1 MKPSPVHLPVC
12 ICLSMAL
19 VACSTGGPKVD
30 VAWIGESVSSPQN
43 DTVINESGQNLPTMA
58 VQQAAPTAPLAT
70 AAGQTSGWG
79 SFVGQI
85 QQQPVAQ
92 TPPPAQP
99 VYTPPVQPVAAPQ
112 GTARTYTV
120 KQGDTLSSI
129 AARHGV
135 STSSLISL
143 NGLAANPNALR
154 IGQVL
159 QVPGAASAAAMPAQ
173 GVTTAPAVAS
183 TASYRTYTV
192 VAGDTLSGIAARNG
206 TTVSAIMAINGF
218 TPDHA
223 NRIRIGQTIKL
234 PRN

>member
-43 DTVINESGQNLPTMA
+43 DTVINESGQNLPALA
-58 VQQAAPTAPLAT
+58 VQQSASAAPQ
-70 AAGQTSGWG
+70 AAQQPAHSGG
-79 SFVGQI
+79 LLSQM

-92 TPPPAQP
+92 TPPPVQPISTPTAQP
-99 VYTPPVQPVAAPQ
+99 IAATQ

-135 STSSLISL
+135 STSSPISL

-159 QVPGAASAAAMPAQ
+159 QVPGAAHAAAMPAH
-173 GVTTAPAVAS
+173 GITTQPAVAS
-183 TASYRTYTV
+183 TASYRIYTV